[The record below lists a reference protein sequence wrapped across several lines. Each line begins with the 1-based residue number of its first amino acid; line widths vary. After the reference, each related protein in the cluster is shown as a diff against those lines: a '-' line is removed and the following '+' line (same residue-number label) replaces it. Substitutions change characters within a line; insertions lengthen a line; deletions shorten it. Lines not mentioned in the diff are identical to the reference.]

1 MADDPDPRLEGVPDA
16 PSNANYTSTSTT
28 RTATPSNSPP
38 DAAKTGLVPGIES
51 VNPSTS
57 KYRFKKKRVVLQ
69 DQSSTELSTL
79 TKSIIFC
86 GLGLSLFLS
95 FLDSTSVATAAP
107 MIAKELG
114 AGQSISWVGTS
125 YLVAKCVSF
134 ILYLV
139 FSFFFFLYLSASF
152 RWLFGS
158 RCLLD
163 RRRSGGDLTME

>member
-1 MADDPDPRLEGVPDA
+1 MADDPDPRLEGVLDA
-16 PSNANYTSTSTT
+16 PLTSQYNSTSTT

-38 DAAKTGLVPGIES
+38 DAAKTLLVPGIES
-51 VNPSTS
+51 VTPSTS
-57 KYRFKKKRVVLQ
+57 KYRFKKKKVVLQ

-125 YLVAKCVSF
+125 YLVAKCVF
-134 ILYLV
+134 LIFFYV
-139 FSFFFFLYLSASF
+139 FGFFFFLYSSAP
-152 RWLFGS
+152 S
-158 RCLLD
+158 RCHLGLD
-163 RRRSGGDLTME
+163 ISWIDGKVGA